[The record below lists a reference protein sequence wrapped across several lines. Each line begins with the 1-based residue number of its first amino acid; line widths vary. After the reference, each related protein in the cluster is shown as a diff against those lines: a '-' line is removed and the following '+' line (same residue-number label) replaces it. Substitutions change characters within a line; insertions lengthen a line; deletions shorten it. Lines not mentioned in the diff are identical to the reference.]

1 MKKKRPSLQ
10 DVASRVG
17 VTKMTVSR
25 FLRNPE
31 QVSEALREKIA
42 RELDSLNYIPN
53 RAPDILSNSTSH
65 AIGVLLPSLTN
76 QVFAEVI
83 RGIES
88 VTDKFGYQTMLA
100 HYGYRAEKE
109 EERLLSLLSYNID
122 GLILAERT
130 HTPKTMKM
138 LETAGIPVVE
148 IMDSVSPCFDSA
160 VGLDNVEA
168 SQQMVSEMI
177 KRGCKRVI
185 YLGARQDE
193 RTLMRLNGYEKAMQ
207 NAGLPTGSVMTP
219 KSSSYSLGA
228 ELLHA
233 ARKQYPDLDGLY
245 CTNDDIAIGA
255 IFECQRLGISV
266 PNDIAISGFH
276 GHDVGQVMTPRLASI
291 LTPRDE
297 MGQQGADLLLK
308 RMKGKIA
315 RGQVIDVG
323 FRIIKGES
331 I

>member
-1 MKKKRPSLQ
+1 M
-10 DVASRVG
+10 
-17 VTKMTVSR
+17 
-25 FLRNPE
+25 
-31 QVSEALREKIA
+31 
-42 RELDSLNYIPN
+42 
-53 RAPDILSNSTSH
+53 
-65 AIGVLLPSLTN
+65 LPSLTN

-88 VTDKFGYQTMLA
+88 VTDKYGYQTMLA

-130 HTPKTMKM
+130 HTPKTIKM

-160 VGLDNVEA
+160 VGLDNIDA

-255 IFECQRLGISV
+255 VFECQRLGISV

-291 LTPRDE
+291 FTPRDE
-297 MGQQGADLLLK
+297 MGQQAADLLLK

-323 FRIIKGES
+323 FRIITGES

>member
-88 VTDKFGYQTMLA
+88 VTDKYGYQTMLA

-109 EERLLSLLSYNID
+109 EERLISLLSYNID

-160 VGLDNVEA
+160 VGLDNVNA
-168 SQQMVSEMI
+168 SEQMVNEMI

-193 RTLMRLNGYEKAMQ
+193 RTLMRLKGYEKAMQ
-207 NAGLPTGSVMTP
+207 DARLPIGNVMTP

-233 ARKQYPDLDGLY
+233 ERKQYPDLDGLY
-245 CTNDDIAIGA
+245 CTNEEIEIGA
-255 IFECQRLGISV
+255 VFECQSLGISV
-266 PNDIAISGFH
+266 QDYIAISGFH

-291 LTPRDE
+291 FTPRDE
-297 MGQQGADLLLK
+297 MGQQAADLLLK

-323 FRIIKGES
+323 FRIITGES

>member
-1 MKKKRPSLQ
+1 
-10 DVASRVG
+10 
-17 VTKMTVSR
+17 MTVSR

-291 LTPRDE
+291 LTPV
-297 MGQQGADLLLK
+297 
-308 RMKGKIA
+308 MKWGNKLQIYCLNA
-315 RGQVIDVG
+315 
-323 FRIIKGES
+323 
-331 I
+331 